1 MKYAVYSMIALAV
14 SVFCGTVLMKA
25 ITKKNNSGKGKRI
38 LLAAVLSVLIFTT
51 GFLIYLLPYQKAED
65 TPALLMQETAAVE
78 VIEEKHGKTS
88 DIACKAPEK
97 SNTAIIFYPGAKVDP
112 YAYVTLATELA
123 ENGIDIYI
131 IKMPFHMAVFQK
143 NAADGILE
151 DVHYDHVYL
160 AGHSLGGT
168 MAAQYTSEHE
178 TVEGVILL
186 ASYPTKPLNASQRL
200 LSVAGDQ
207 DGCLEWDVYENK
219 KENWPED
226 SQEVLLKGGNHA
238 QFGTYGKQRGDNEA
252 FITNEEQIDQTVK
265 AILQFLHQT
274 GE

>member
-1 MKYAVYSMIALAV
+1 MKYAVYSVIALAV
-14 SVFCGTVLMKA
+14 SVFCGTVLMKT
-25 ITKKNNSGKGKRI
+25 IMKEKKSGKGKRI
-38 LLAAVLSVLIFTT
+38 LLAAGLSVLIFTT
-51 GFLIYLLPYQKAED
+51 GFLVYLLPYQKAEG
-65 TPALLMQETAAVE
+65 TPVLMLEGKAE
-78 VIEEKHGKTS
+78 VKEERHGKTS

-97 SNTAIIFYPGAKVDP
+97 SDTAIIFYPGAKVDP
-112 YAYVTLATELA
+112 YAYVPLAEKLA

-131 IKMPFHMAVFQK
+131 IEMPFHMAVFEK
-143 NAADGILE
+143 NAADGILG
-151 DVHYDHVYL
+151 DVNYDHVYL

-226 SQEVLLKGGNHA
+226 STEVLLKGGNHA

-252 FITNEEQIDQTVK
+252 FITAEEQIDQTVK
-265 AILQFLHQT
+265 TILQFLHQT